1 MDLHVTTHCAPP
13 PGFLL
18 ASGCARK
25 ARHLSG
31 PENVALTQIYQI
43 GLAGLTN
50 QCNQDRLMVH
60 HPALHLESRS
70 FPPQSTLFRC
80 APSLSLRVVFLFITV
95 FIREKKGF
103 HSTLPLATL
112 SDSSIR
118 VSRRVKQRGFTIIA
132 PWSPLLS
139 VNFALAWLRRQQRQQ
154 THSPAPECLKL
165 GESAQ
170 RGLLTPA
177 RVCLRRQ
184 SKSAMSALP
193 RRPTKH
199 PASRARTFPA
209 VHMGRLNLRRFM
221 SRRLRVPSKPNFGV
235 CITRP
240 SRGVA
245 LLPDCTNTL

>member
-103 HSTLPLATL
+103 PQHPSTRNIVGLLDPCFKTGQTTRVHHYCTL
-112 SDSSIR
+112 
-118 VSRRVKQRGFTIIA
+118 
-132 PWSPLLS
+132 
-139 VNFALAWLRRQQRQQ
+139 
-154 THSPAPECLKL
+154 
-165 GESAQ
+165 ESAVECEF
-170 RGLLTPA
+170 RFSLASSTTAPTNPLTGA
-177 RVCLRRQ
+177 RVFE
-184 SKSAMSALP
+184 
-193 RRPTKH
+193 
-199 PASRARTFPA
+199 AR
-209 VHMGRLNLRRFM
+209 
-221 SRRLRVPSKPNFGV
+221 
-235 CITRP
+235 
-240 SRGVA
+240 
-245 LLPDCTNTL
+245 

>member
-70 FPPQSTLFRC
+70 FPPQKKKTVLGFFFSFT
-80 APSLSLRVVFLFITV
+80 FITRC
-95 FIREKKGF
+95 FSFYYCFFKKKKGF

-118 VSRRVKQRGFTIIA
+118 VTRRVKQRGFTIIA
-132 PWSPLLS
+132 PWSPL
-139 VNFALAWLRRQQRQQ
+139 
-154 THSPAPECLKL
+154 
-165 GESAQ
+165 
-170 RGLLTPA
+170 
-177 RVCLRRQ
+177 
-184 SKSAMSALP
+184 
-193 RRPTKH
+193 
-199 PASRARTFPA
+199 
-209 VHMGRLNLRRFM
+209 
-221 SRRLRVPSKPNFGV
+221 
-235 CITRP
+235 
-240 SRGVA
+240 
-245 LLPDCTNTL
+245 

>member
-70 FPPQSTLFRC
+70 FPPQSFTKSK

-95 FIREKKGF
+95 REKRVSTAPF
-103 HSTLPLATL
+103 HSQHCRTPR
-112 SDSSIR
+112 SVFQDGSNNE
-118 VSRRVKQRGFTIIA
+118 G
-132 PWSPLLS
+132 SPLLHLGVRCECEFRFS
-139 VNFALAWLRRQQRQQ
+139 LASS
-154 THSPAPECLKL
+154 TTAPTNP
-165 GESAQ
+165 
-170 RGLLTPA
+170 LTGA
-177 RVCLRRQ
+177 RVFE
-184 SKSAMSALP
+184 
-193 RRPTKH
+193 
-199 PASRARTFPA
+199 AR
-209 VHMGRLNLRRFM
+209 
-221 SRRLRVPSKPNFGV
+221 
-235 CITRP
+235 
-240 SRGVA
+240 
-245 LLPDCTNTL
+245 